1 MQAAPQLLRRTPLFE
16 RHADAG
22 ARLVPFAGWEMP
34 LQYEG
39 IRPEHE
45 AVRTHAGIFDV
56 SHMGRVEVTGAD
68 ALAAWQRLTSN
79 DVSAMADG
87 DARYAVM
94 CRPDGG
100 VLDDL
105 IAYRLSATR
114 LLGVTNAANHDRDL
128 AWMRERTADLDVSFE
143 DRREATA
150 MLAVQGPR
158 ARALV
163 AGLATPALP
172 GRMRIASLTVAG
184 CSDVLVAGTGY
195 TGEDGIEL
203 VLAADAAG
211 GVWDALV
218 AAGARPAGLGA
229 RDTLRLE
236 ACLHLY
242 GNDLDESH
250 DPIAAGLG
258 WCCREDTGFIGSE
271 AVRAARASGPAER
284 LVPFVIT
291 GGGIARAGDRVLEG
305 GVVTSGTH
313 SPSLGV
319 GIGLAY
325 LPAGAAKVGTG
336 FAIDVRGR
344 IRTAEVRPKPLYVR
358 PEQPLA

>member
-22 ARLVPFAGWEMP
+22 ARLVPFAGWELP
-34 LQYEG
+34 IQYEG
-39 IRPEHE
+39 IRSEHE
-45 AVRTHAGIFDV
+45 AVRSHAGIFDV
-56 SHMGRVEVTGAD
+56 SHMGRVEVTGPD

-79 DVSAMADG
+79 DVGVMADG
-87 DARYAVM
+87 DAQYAVM

-105 IAYRLSATR
+105 IAYRRSATR
-114 LLGVTNAANHDRDL
+114 LLAVTNAANHERDL
-128 AWMRERTADLDVSFE
+128 AWMRERSAGLDVSFE
-143 DRREATA
+143 DLREATA
-150 MLAVQGPR
+150 MIAVQGPH
-158 ARALV
+158 AR
-163 AGLATPALP
+163 GLAGALAAGPLPA
-172 GRMRIASLTVAG
+172 RMRVASLPVSG
-184 CSDVLVAGTGY
+184 CRDVLVCGTGY
-195 TGEDGIEL
+195 TGEDGVEL
-203 VLAADAAG
+203 VLRADDAAR
-211 GVWDALV
+211 VWDALV

-236 ACLHLY
+236 ACFHLY
-242 GNDLDESH
+242 GNDLDEHH

-258 WCCREDTGFIGSE
+258 WCCKEDTGFIGSD
-271 AVRAARASGPAER
+271 AVREARRRGPVEK
-284 LVPFVIT
+284 LVPFAIT
-291 GGGIARAGDRVLEG
+291 GSGIARAGDPVLGG

-313 SPSLGV
+313 SPAL
-319 GIGLAY
+319 GIGIGMAY
-325 LPAGAAKVGTG
+325 LPADGARVGAS

>member
-34 LQYEG
+34 VQYEG
-39 IRPEHE
+39 IRAEHD
-45 AVRTHAGIFDV
+45 AVRTRAGIFDV
-56 SHMGRVEVTGAD
+56 SHMGRVEVTGSD

-79 DVSAMADG
+79 DVDAMADG
-87 DARYAVM
+87 DAQYAVM

-100 VLDDL
+100 VLEDL
-105 IAYRLSATR
+105 IAYRMSPTR
-114 LLGVTNAANHDRDL
+114 LLAVTNAANHERDL
-128 AWMRERTADLDVSFE
+128 AWMREQTSDLDVAFE
-143 DRREATA
+143 DRRDATA
-150 MLAVQGPR
+150 MLAVQGPE

-163 AGLATPALP
+163 AGLATPPLP
-172 GRMRIASLTVAG
+172 DRMRIASVTLAG
-184 CSDVLVAGTGY
+184 GQDALVAGTGY
-195 TGEDGIEL
+195 TGEDGVEL
-203 VLAADAAG
+203 MLAADAAVA
-211 GVWDALV
+211 VWDALV

-236 ACLHLY
+236 ACFHLY
-242 GNDLDESH
+242 GQDLDEQH

-271 AVRAARASGPAER
+271 AVRAARSAGPAEQ

-291 GGGIARAGDRVLEG
+291 GGGIARAGDPVLGG

-319 GIGLAY
+319 GIGMAH
-325 LPAGAAKVGTG
+325 LPAESARVGAGI
-336 FAIDVRGR
+336 AIDVRGR
-344 IRTAEVRPKPLYVR
+344 IRTAEVRSKPLYVR

>member
-22 ARLVPFAGWEMP
+22 ARFVSFAGWKMP
-34 LQYEG
+34 VQYEG
-39 IRPEHE
+39 IRVEHH
-45 AVRTHAGIFDV
+45 AVRSHAGIFDV
-56 SHMGRVEVTGAD
+56 SHMGRVEVIGAD

-79 DVSAMADG
+79 DVSVMADG
-87 DARYAVM
+87 EAQYAVM

-114 LLGVTNAANHDRDL
+114 LLAVTNAANHERDL
-128 AWMRERTADLDVSFE
+128 AWMREQTPELDVSFE
-143 DRREATA
+143 DLREATA

-163 AGLATPALP
+163 GGLAGAPLP
-172 GRMRIASLTVAG
+172 GRMRIGSPTVAN
-184 CSDVLVAGTGY
+184 CPDVLVGGSGY
-195 TGEDGIEL
+195 TGEDGVEL
-203 VLAADAAG
+203 VLPADAAG
-211 GVWDALV
+211 HVWDALV

-236 ACLHLY
+236 ACFHLF
-242 GNDLDESH
+242 GNDLDEHH

-258 WCCREDTGFIGSE
+258 WCCREDTGFIGAE
-271 AVRAARASGPAER
+271 AVRAARSAGPAER
-284 LVPFVIT
+284 LVPFVVT
-291 GGGIARAGDRVLEG
+291 GGGIARAGDRVLG
-305 GVVTSGTH
+305 GGAVTSGTH

-325 LPAGAAKVGTG
+325 LPADRARVGAS